1 MNRRQFLSTLV
12 VGTGALF
19 MPRLAE
25 AKGAPSSTCV
35 IHPDQPLS
43 RVPVDFIGL
52 SYEANQLA
60 HPDVFV
66 DKNAGLV
73 GHVRTLGDKGVLRI
87 GGNSSEFTEWNP
99 SADADLSDIAL
110 PFNADKKH
118 RWFVVWFV
126 LFVFFCFFF
135 FSVVCLLF

>member
-66 DKNAGLV
+66 EKNAGLV
-73 GHVRTLGDKGVLRI
+73 GHVRTLGEIRAAYGAAAIRA
-87 GGNSSEFTEWNP
+87 SSSNGTLAP
-99 SADADLSDIAL
+99 TPTRPTSRCPLT
-110 PFNADKKH
+110 
-118 RWFVVWFV
+118 
-126 LFVFFCFFF
+126 
-135 FSVVCLLF
+135 